1 MREGFPKR
9 PVGPLESF
17 PSDWLCHRYLLLAV
31 ESKQSASRAQGYPR
45 AFNPSGLQSPGTVVC
60 ISYGDHHMT
69 QLLPTGSTSPRA
81 LCDFAAYPPATQA
94 YLQAHDYA
102 SRMLKNREILAFSV
116 SHCTE
121 RGRLIYVESDQGWNP
136 DPLFEE
142 FPLDQDLGPPN

>member
-1 MREGFPKR
+1 
-9 PVGPLESF
+9 
-17 PSDWLCHRYLLLAV
+17 
-31 ESKQSASRAQGYPR
+31 
-45 AFNPSGLQSPGTVVC
+45 
-60 ISYGDHHMT
+60 MT